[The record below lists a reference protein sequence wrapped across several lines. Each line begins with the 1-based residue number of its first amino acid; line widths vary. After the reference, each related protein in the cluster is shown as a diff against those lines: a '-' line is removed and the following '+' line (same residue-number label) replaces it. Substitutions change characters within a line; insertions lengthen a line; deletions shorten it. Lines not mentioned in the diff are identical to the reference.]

1 MLKAMA
7 LDKKTRERAVQWVL
21 LEDIGK
27 TTFRSDVAAED
38 VEGVLREL
46 VTG

>member
-7 LDKKTRERAVQWVL
+7 LDKKVRKRAVQWVL

-27 TTFRSDVAAED
+27 TTFRNDEAAED
-38 VEGVLREL
+38 VEGVLKKL
-46 VTG
+46 LSD